1 MLIMTKSQR
10 EREREKKLKTRL
22 INYKMK
28 NKKNG
33 IEWRG
38 SERKI
43 YE

>member
-1 MLIMTKSQR
+1 MLIMTKSQ
-10 EREREKKLKTRL
+10 REREKKLKTRL
-22 INYKMK
+22 INYKIK